1 MTRVAKAFINFTLAI
16 AAFIAFR
23 ADAAMAISDVFTC
36 AAVLTQVCYFDTF
49 LGCSIFT

>member
-1 MTRVAKAFINFTLAI
+1 MTRVAKAFIDFTLAI

-23 ADAAMAISDVFTC
+23 TDAAMAVPNIFTC
-36 AAVLTQVCYFDTF
+36 AAMLTQVCYFDTF